1 MSGGNPREER
11 ALLDRQNDRLE
22 EAEARVRQH
31 PRYEVEADVELLSR
45 EGSTSPDAVPPAEVG
60 HRIQNISLGGICIQ
74 TPRFEEVGTEV
85 DLVIHIPVLASDV
98 AIRGQV
104 VWANREPPIELG
116 IRYVD
121 LDEGR
126 KSTLRRFVT
135 MVADDRAAVENA
147 IATQTPIPARAAS

>member
-11 ALLDRQNDRLE
+11 ALLDRQNDLLE

-31 PRYEVEADVELLSR
+31 PRYEVQADVELLSR
-45 EGSTSPDAVPPAEVG
+45 EGSTSPDAAA

-98 AIRGQV
+98 VIRGKV

-135 MVADDRAAVENA
+135 LVADDRAAVEQA

>member
-1 MSGGNPREER
+1 M
-11 ALLDRQNDRLE
+11 LDRQNDLLG

-45 EGSTSPDAVPPAEVG
+45 EGSTPADASAPREG

-85 DLVIHIPVLASDV
+85 DLVIHIPALASDIV
-98 AIRGQV
+98 IRGQV

-116 IRYVD
+116 IRYVG

-126 KSTLRRFVT
+126 RSTLRRFVT
-135 MVADDRAAVENA
+135 LVADDRAAVEAA